1 MSKPSPPDVALEI
14 QGVSKH
20 FPGVLALDQ
29 VDLTLHAGKVHALA
43 GENGAGKSS
52 LIKVLCGA
60 YAPDA
65 GTMLLAGQPYAPR
78 SPFDAIGHGIR
89 VVHQEL
95 LMLEQLSVAE
105 NLLFESLP
113 RKRFGLID
121 RVALHRRAGELLS
134 LVGLDDLSPTQLVQ
148 GLGMA
153 QRQLI
158 EIAKALSGESRIVI
172 MDEPTAT
179 LTSRETE
186 RLFEII
192 VRLRDSGVAILF
204 VSHHLQE
211 LFEICDS
218 VTVLRNGRKVSTQA
232 IGDTTPRDLVRQMVG
247 REVLET
253 VPRTNAGDRREEAL
267 RVEGLRY
274 KEQPPG
280 AQVDFA
286 VGRGEILGI
295 AGLVGSGRTETVRA
309 IFGAD
314 PLLAGRI
321 LRDARPVSIR
331 CPADALAEGICLVTE
346 DRKDEGLLLDMPIR
360 ANLSLARLGACSRA
374 GWLLGSVESGDA
386 RAMADKLQIRLT
398 SIEQHP
404 RQLSGGNQQKVV
416 LGKWLLCEPAVL
428 ILDEPTRGV
437 DVGAKAEIHRL
448 LQAIADT
455 GKALIVVSSDLPEL
469 MQLTDR
475 IVVLSRGKVAGEVL
489 RNDFDE
495 SRILELAYS
504 EYMNPG
510 EKNAQAA

>member
-1 MSKPSPPDVALEI
+1 MSTISPPDVALDI
-14 QGVSKH
+14 QGVSKQ

-65 GTMLLAGQPYAPR
+65 GTMVLAGETYAPR
-78 SPFDAIGHGIR
+78 SPFDAIGKGIR

-113 RKRFGLID
+113 RKHFGLID
-121 RVALHRRAGELLS
+121 RVALNRRASELLS
-134 LVGLDDLSPTQLVQ
+134 LVGLDDLAPNQLVQ

-158 EIAKALSGESRIVI
+158 EIAKALSGDSRIVI

-232 IGDTTPRDLVRQMVG
+232 IGDTTPRDLVRLMVG
-247 REVLET
+247 REVVEAT
-253 VPRTNAGDRREEAL
+253 PRAKATEQRQEAL

-274 KEQPPG
+274 KGQPPG

-295 AGLVGSGRTETVRA
+295 AGLVGSGRTETMRA

-314 PLLAGRI
+314 PLLAGSVF
-321 LRDARPVSIR
+321 RDARPVSIH

-475 IVVLSRGKVAGEVL
+475 IVVLSRGKVAGEVA

-504 EYMNPG
+504 EYMKPG
-510 EKNAQAA
+510 ETNVQAA